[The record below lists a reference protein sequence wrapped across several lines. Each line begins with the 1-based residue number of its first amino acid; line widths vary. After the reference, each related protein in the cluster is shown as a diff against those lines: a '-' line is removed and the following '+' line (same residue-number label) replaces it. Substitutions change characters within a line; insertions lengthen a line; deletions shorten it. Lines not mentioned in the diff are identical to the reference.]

1 MNKNDIK
8 AKQPKKGRI
17 DPNKTKTYLVYHETD
32 LLTFLRQ
39 KIPGQNQHN
48 IRHMISNHQV
58 AVGGAPT
65 DQWFFKLYPE
75 DEVTVSWTPIKKRE
89 RKDLPIIY
97 EDEDII
103 AINKPSGLLSV
114 ATDREKGRTAYRLVN
129 DWMTQKSKNNRI
141 FVVHRL
147 DEDTSGVL
155 IFAKKWETREALQN
169 SWSDIVTKRGYYAIV
184 EGEDIEDEGTLRN
197 YLWQDETFTVRIS
210 RSKENSKLAITHFKK
225 MVSKGGYTLLDV
237 NIDTGRKNQIRVQL
251 GHIGHHIIGDDKY
264 GEPSNPIK
272 RLGLHAY
279 ELDFTNPLTGKK
291 YCLKAEMPAS
301 FKKLFWVTHAEK
313 REMLENKKKAGVN
326 KPIKTEKPKREKKNK
341 PFPKKKY

>member
-1 MNKNDIK
+1 VNKNDIK

-32 LLTFLRQ
+32 LLTFLRE

-58 AVGGAPT
+58 TVGGAPT

-97 EDEDII
+97 EDDDII

-129 DWMTQKSKNNRI
+129 DWMTQKNKYNRI

-147 DEDTSGVL
+147 DEDTSGVF

-210 RSKENSKLAITHFKK
+210 KSNKNSKLAITHFKK
-225 MVSKGGYTLLDV
+225 MTSKGGYTLLDV

-291 YCLKAEMPAS
+291 YSLKADMPES

-313 REMLENKKKAGVN
+313 REAIEKKKLAGKG
-326 KPIKTEKPKREKKNK
+326 KPVKSEKPKREKKSK

>member
-8 AKQPKKGRI
+8 KKQSNKGLI

-32 LLTFLRQ
+32 LLTFLRE
-39 KIPGQNQHN
+39 KMPGQNQHN

-65 DQWFFKLYPE
+65 NQWFFKLYPE

-103 AINKPSGLLSV
+103 AIDKPSGLLSV
-114 ATDREKGRTAYRLVN
+114 ASDREKGRTAYRLVN
-129 DWMTQKSKNNRI
+129 DWMTQKNKNNRI

-155 IFAKKWETREALQN
+155 IFAKNFETREALQN
-169 SWSDIVTKRGYYAIV
+169 NWSETVTKRGYYAIV
-184 EGEDIEDEGTLRN
+184 EGEDIENEGTLKN
-197 YLWQDETFTVRIS
+197 YLWQDDTFTVRIT
-210 RSKENSKLAITHFKK
+210 RNKDKGKLAITHFKK
-225 MVSKGGYTLLDV
+225 MISKGGYTLLDV
-237 NIDTGRKNQIRVQL
+237 NIDTGRKNQIRAQL
-251 GHIGHHIIGDDKY
+251 GHIGHYVIGDDRY

-291 YCLKAEMPAS
+291 YSLKAEIPAS

-313 REMLENKKKAGVN
+313 REAIEKKKNGLMN
-326 KPIKTEKPKREKKNK
+326 KPAKKEKPRQERNSK
-341 PFPKKKY
+341 PFGKKKH